1 MPSVRHWGRDD
12 AKHYA
17 RRCSPECHLSAS
29 VHIFCHVHLLRS
41 YSKRERETQREP
53 EIAILAQAVSGS
65 RGRWP
70 LCPLSFLVSA
80 CLRPPPLN
88 QGLSLL
94 FLSAIPILTRSHDI
108 DRGVLALLE
117 LIALARDLVVSG
129 SRGLVRA
136 AREPYPEAHQLPHRQ
151 PRLDCRERPT
161 QDFKGSPIS
170 APQQRGDTPMT
181 PRPNKRH
188 CGGGETLALQM
199 LQDTLRGELSRERAE
214 LRNEINRALKGVTAR
229 VDAIEKG
236 LQQHGSRTLQAVKT
250 LTTLQ
255 AEQGEKIQT
264 IITDTAVLGQRL
276 AALEGKVRDIQS
288 AGSSTSTHDSGRV
301 TALDHGR
308 MASRHTRS
316 RRPR

>member
-1 MPSVRHWGRDD
+1 
-12 AKHYA
+12 
-17 RRCSPECHLSAS
+17 
-29 VHIFCHVHLLRS
+29 
-41 YSKRERETQREP
+41 
-53 EIAILAQAVSGS
+53 
-65 RGRWP
+65 
-70 LCPLSFLVSA
+70 
-80 CLRPPPLN
+80 
-88 QGLSLL
+88 
-94 FLSAIPILTRSHDI
+94 
-108 DRGVLALLE
+108 
-117 LIALARDLVVSG
+117 
-129 SRGLVRA
+129 
-136 AREPYPEAHQLPHRQ
+136 
-151 PRLDCRERPT
+151 
-161 QDFKGSPIS
+161 
-170 APQQRGDTPMT
+170 MT

-288 AGSSTSTHDSGRV
+288 AGSSTSTGLPNTLAADV
-301 TALDHGR
+301 LDKANA
-308 MASRHTRS
+308 MARDLKLEISLQDAFVPGV
-316 RRPR
+316 RRGFVLIPLKPRADETEEEMRQRAQACIRRGE